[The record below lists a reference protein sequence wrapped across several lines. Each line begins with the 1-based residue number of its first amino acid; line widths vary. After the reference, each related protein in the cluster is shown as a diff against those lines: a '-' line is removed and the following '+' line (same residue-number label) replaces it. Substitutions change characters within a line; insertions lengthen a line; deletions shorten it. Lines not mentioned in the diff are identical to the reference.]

1 MMLRWLLSRLWWR
14 RTIPFAPFPVP
25 APRPKYEL
33 MTRISVAEDLRMRGY
48 FDGEELQP
56 IDYATIIN
64 GAGLRR

>member
-1 MMLRWLLSRLWWR
+1 MVASGDLVCS
-14 RTIPFAPFPVP
+14 ISVP